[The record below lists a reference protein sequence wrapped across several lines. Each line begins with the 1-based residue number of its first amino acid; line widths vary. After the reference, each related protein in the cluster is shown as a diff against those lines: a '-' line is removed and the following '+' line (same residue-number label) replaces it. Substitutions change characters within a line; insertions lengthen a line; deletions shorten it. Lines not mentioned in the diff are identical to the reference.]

1 MERVIEYKTKPIDI
15 AKWFLSNDRN
25 GIGYSNKQLQQL
37 LFLSYGFYLA
47 LYNDNSN
54 NINTSLFKNEFQAG
68 IQGPVYQS
76 IYQNF
81 KQFGFNKIIYRDQIE
96 INDHKVLKVLDFI
109 IKEFGNLTGYELE
122 NISYNLNS
130 WVQARNGLDSS
141 KASNEPIKD
150 TDIFND
156 FKQYIK

>member
-76 IYQNF
+76 IQQNF

>member
-130 WVQARNGLDSS
+130 WVQARNSLDSS
-141 KASNEPIKD
+141 KASNELIKD

>member
-76 IYQNF
+76 I
-81 KQFGFNKIIYRDQIE
+81 
-96 INDHKVLKVLDFI
+96 
-109 IKEFGNLTGYELE
+109 
-122 NISYNLNS
+122 
-130 WVQARNGLDSS
+130 
-141 KASNEPIKD
+141 
-150 TDIFND
+150 
-156 FKQYIK
+156 

>member
-25 GIGYSNKQLQQL
+25 GIGYSNKQLQKL

>member
-25 GIGYSNKQLQQL
+25 GIGYSNKQLQKL

-76 IYQNF
+76 IQQNF